1 MKFDLSKWLPY
12 ILVVVA
18 FFAGMLLKT
27 SPDKE
32 LKKKWE
38 SERETLQDQIEARDA
53 RILILTGV
61 ETKIREKMRVD
72 SLETLNRL
80 KRNQIEIARL
90 KGIINAINFQNSTTE
105 QLDSIRNVLF
115 SSGR

>member
-1 MKFDLSKWLPY
+1 MRKLTQFLPY
-12 ILVVVA
+12 ILIVVA

-61 ETKIREKMRVD
+61 ETKIREKAKAD
-72 SLETLNRL
+72 SIRSSMAIQSKDARIKDLKKRL
-80 KRNQIEIARL
+80 DEINTTMASGADLDSIIARL
-90 KGIINAINFQNSTTE
+90 YP
-105 QLDSIRNVLF
+105 D
-115 SSGR
+115 